1 MRPVSLHVQ
10 GFTAF
15 RSPVDIDFAGADLF
29 ALTGPT
35 GSGKSSIIDAICFAL
50 YGSVPRLSGVA
61 PVISLGKPEARIR
74 LVFEVDGE
82 HYTVSRLIA
91 RQGDGATQR
100 DVRLEG
106 GGIAVEGVREVD
118 SRIAGLL
125 GLTFDHFTRTVVLPQ
140 GRFAAFLEDG
150 PAAREKLLKQLL
162 DLGVYEEMRKRGAG
176 QAARL
181 EGEIGAV
188 DAQLHDLLVDADQV
202 AATEATLDRL
212 RTLSEKVVAAV
223 AAQAEVASAL
233 SEQRQGRDRVV
244 SDIDR
249 LGTVAAPRGLSE
261 MGDRLE
267 RARAAAEEAGEVL
280 ASLDGKLASLTAERE
295 LLGEVAALTQVID
308 AYRKASELA
317 DRIANGSALVDD
329 ALTRQ
334 AAAHKDMVE
343 AETAVASA
351 ESALAALERS
361 HAAHAIRTGLA
372 VGDEC
377 PVCLRSIEALPSTS
391 APAGIDE
398 AKKRLDDARA
408 SRHAAGAAQ
417 SSVDAEVARL
427 AGLLDE
433 RRAEHTAAVEA
444 LSDAPGLDDVVTN
457 QQRAEALDAEIGA
470 TRARAAG
477 ARTAAHKATLEMA
490 DAQRAAASASESL
503 DRIRDTLAGLE
514 PPAPTRVD
522 PVRDWTALL
531 AWRDTTRADL
541 ETRRADLTEAITR
554 HEGRVAEIR
563 AEMDAAGRD
572 AGVTDLGAD
581 PKVVIA
587 TAIATAE
594 ANLMRLRADLEK
606 RHTLELRRKTL
617 DSERGRY
624 DETAKLLRSNRF
636 QQWLIEEALVGLVDL
651 ANAELS
657 KLAGGAY
664 SLAVDGGEFEVID
677 HRNAEA
683 RRSVKT
689 LSGGETFLVSL
700 ALALAL
706 AERVVATSA
715 IGTARIESMF
725 LDEGFGTLD
734 AETLD
739 TVASVVQEL
748 GSRERMIGLVTHVR
762 ELADQ
767 IPVRFEVRKLPE
779 GSTVT
784 RVES

>member
-1 MRPVSLHVQ
+1 
-10 GFTAF
+10 
-15 RSPVDIDFAGADLF
+15 
-29 ALTGPT
+29 
-35 GSGKSSIIDAICFAL
+35 
-50 YGSVPRLSGVA
+50 
-61 PVISLGKPEARIR
+61 
-74 LVFEVDGE
+74 
-82 HYTVSRLIA
+82 
-91 RQGDGATQR
+91 
-100 DVRLEG
+100 
-106 GGIAVEGVREVD
+106 
-118 SRIAGLL
+118 
-125 GLTFDHFTRTVVLPQ
+125 
-140 GRFAAFLEDG
+140 
-150 PAAREKLLKQLL
+150 
-162 DLGVYEEMRKRGAG
+162 
-176 QAARL
+176 
-181 EGEIGAV
+181 
-188 DAQLHDLLVDADQV
+188 
-202 AATEATLDRL
+202 
-212 RTLSEKVVAAV
+212 
-223 AAQAEVASAL
+223 
-233 SEQRQGRDRVV
+233 
-244 SDIDR
+244 
-249 LGTVAAPRGLSE
+249 
-261 MGDRLE
+261 
-267 RARAAAEEAGEVL
+267 
-280 ASLDGKLASLTAERE
+280 
-295 LLGEVAALTQVID
+295 
-308 AYRKASELA
+308 
-317 DRIANGSALVDD
+317 
-329 ALTRQ
+329 
-334 AAAHKDMVE
+334 
-343 AETAVASA
+343 VASA

-361 HAAHAIRTGLA
+361 HAAHAIRTGLT

-377 PVCLRSIEALPSTS
+377 PVCLRSIEALPSTP

-398 AKKRLDDARA
+398 AKKRLDDART
-408 SRHAAGAAQ
+408 SRHLAGAAQ

-477 ARTAAHKATLEMA
+477 ARTAADKATLEMA
-490 DAQRAAASASESL
+490 DDQRAGASASESL

-606 RHTLELRRKTL
+606 RQTLELRRKTL

-651 ANAELS
+651 ANGELS
-657 KLAGGAY
+657 KLADGAY

>member
-1 MRPVSLHVQ
+1 M
-10 GFTAF
+10 
-15 RSPVDIDFAGADLF
+15 
-29 ALTGPT
+29 
-35 GSGKSSIIDAICFAL
+35 
-50 YGSVPRLSGVA
+50 
-61 PVISLGKPEARIR
+61 
-74 LVFEVDGE
+74 
-82 HYTVSRLIA
+82 
-91 RQGDGATQR
+91 
-100 DVRLEG
+100 
-106 GGIAVEGVREVD
+106 
-118 SRIAGLL
+118 
-125 GLTFDHFTRTVVLPQ
+125 
-140 GRFAAFLEDG
+140 
-150 PAAREKLLKQLL
+150 
-162 DLGVYEEMRKRGAG
+162 
-176 QAARL
+176 
-181 EGEIGAV
+181 
-188 DAQLHDLLVDADQV
+188 
-202 AATEATLDRL
+202 
-212 RTLSEKVVAAV
+212 
-223 AAQAEVASAL
+223 
-233 SEQRQGRDRVV
+233 
-244 SDIDR
+244 
-249 LGTVAAPRGLSE
+249 
-261 MGDRLE
+261 
-267 RARAAAEEAGEVL
+267 
-280 ASLDGKLASLTAERE
+280 
-295 LLGEVAALTQVID
+295 
-308 AYRKASELA
+308 
-317 DRIANGSALVDD
+317 
-329 ALTRQ
+329 
-334 AAAHKDMVE
+334 
-343 AETAVASA
+343 
-351 ESALAALERS
+351 
-361 HAAHAIRTGLA
+361 
-372 VGDEC
+372 
-377 PVCLRSIEALPSTS
+377 
-391 APAGIDE
+391 
-398 AKKRLDDARA
+398 
-408 SRHAAGAAQ
+408 
-417 SSVDAEVARL
+417 
-427 AGLLDE
+427 
-433 RRAEHTAAVEA
+433 
-444 LSDAPGLDDVVTN
+444 
-457 QQRAEALDAEIGA
+457 
-470 TRARAAG
+470 
-477 ARTAAHKATLEMA
+477 
-490 DAQRAAASASESL
+490 
-503 DRIRDTLAGLE
+503 
-514 PPAPTRVD
+514 
-522 PVRDWTALL
+522 ALL
-531 AWRDTTRADL
+531 AWRDATRADL

-594 ANLMRLRADLEK
+594 ANLMRLSADLEK
-606 RHTLELRRKTL
+606 RQTLELRRKTL

-767 IPVRFEVRKLPE
+767 IPVRFEVHKLPE